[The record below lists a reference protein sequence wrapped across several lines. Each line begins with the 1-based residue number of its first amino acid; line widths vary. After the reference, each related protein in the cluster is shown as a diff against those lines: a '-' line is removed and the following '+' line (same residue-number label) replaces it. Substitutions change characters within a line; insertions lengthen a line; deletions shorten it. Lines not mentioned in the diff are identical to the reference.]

1 MEILVP
7 LFGILGTFG
16 FVPLIMYL
24 RYRHKM
30 EERRFELE
38 ARTASSENSG
48 ETKRLTEEN
57 KLLRERVEN
66 LESIV
71 CSVDF
76 ELNQKLAK
84 VIDEQRSLILPLAAG
99 TPPARASSRGDGGSS
114 PPVGHV
120 TPGGGPERVAGAAP
134 DGLVAGNG
142 AATPVRATPAALE
155 RTATAHQAKAAPV
168 TTALEPGQVLAQ
180 RYRVQRLLGKGGMG
194 AVYLADDEVLGELV
208 ALKVISSAFA
218 VDEVAMTA
226 RFRREAAAAR
236 RVSSPSVIRIHD
248 LGEARPGLL
257 YLSME
262 YFAGRTLSELIAQRG
277 VVPLRDAQDM
287 LQQIAAGL
295 EAAHLAGVVH
305 RDLKPS
311 NVLVGERGLI
321 KIIDFGLATTAVADG
336 LTATGAILGTPHYM
350 APEQLRG
357 KSVDARTDIYALGA
371 LAYHLVCGRPPFA
384 GDNPI
389 AIGFAHLS
397 EPVVPPREV
406 RKDVSAGLDAA
417 ILAALAKA
425 PEERPASARAFV
437 ERAFGN

>member
-1 MEILVP
+1 MDLVGLVSVIGAFSIAP
-7 LFGILGTFG
+7 AI
-16 FVPLIMYL
+16 VYL
-24 RYRHKM
+24 RGRHKL
-30 EERRFELE
+30 EERRLELE
-38 ARTASSENSG
+38 ARNGGSSSS

-84 VIDEQRSLILPLAAG
+84 VIDEQRSLILPAGNVATAAIAAPGGAPAAG
-99 TPPARASSRGDGGSS
+99 RDAPGGS
-114 PPVGHV
+114 P
-120 TPGGGPERVAGAAP
+120 
-134 DGLVAGNG
+134 
-142 AATPVRATPAALE
+142 ALE
-155 RTATAHQAKAAPV
+155 RTATAGVRAAPV
-168 TTALEPGQVLAQ
+168 TATLEPGQVLAQ
-180 RYRVQRLLGKGGMG
+180 RYRIQRLLGKGGMG

-208 ALKVISSAFA
+208 ALKVILSSFA
-218 VDEVAMTA
+218 ADEAAMIA

-236 RVSSPSVIRIHD
+236 KVSSPSVIRIHD

-262 YFAGRTLSELIAQRG
+262 YFAGRTLTELISQRG
-277 VVPLRDAQDM
+277 VVPLKDAQDM

-295 EAAHLAGVVH
+295 EAAHQAGVIH

-311 NVLVGERGLI
+311 NVLVGERGMV
-321 KIIDFGLATTAVADG
+321 KIIDFGLATTAVGDG

-350 APEQLRG
+350 APEQVRG
-357 KSVDARTDIYALGA
+357 KPVDARTDIYALGA

-389 AIGFAHLS
+389 AIGFAHIS
-397 EPVVPPREV
+397 EPVVPPRQLRKEV
-406 RKDVSAGLDAA
+406 SPALEVA
-417 ILAALAKA
+417 ILSALAKA
-425 PEERPASARAFV
+425 PEDRPPSAKAFI
-437 ERAFGN
+437 EKAFG

>member
-1 MEILVP
+1 MDPTPI
-7 LFGILGTFG
+7 FGIVCTFG
-16 FVPLIMYL
+16 MAPLIVWL
-24 RYRHKM
+24 RSRHKLQ
-30 EERRFELE
+30 ERRLELE
-38 ARTASSENSG
+38 ARTGGSDGRDS
-48 ETKRLTEEN
+48 KRLTEEN

-84 VIDEQRSLILPLAAG
+84 LIDEQRALGLPAGGGTPATAATAPAAG
-99 TPPARASSRGDGGSS
+99 ATPGTAATAQ
-114 PPVGHV
+114 V
-120 TPGGGPERVAGAAP
+120 TPGPSPAAAGAISP
-134 DGLVAGNG
+134 N
-142 AATPVRATPAALE
+142 P
-155 RTATAHQAKAAPV
+155 AAPV
-168 TTALEPGQVLAQ
+168 TPNQAGLDRTASAPAVRSRAPSAPSGTTLEPGQVLAQ
-180 RYRVQRLLGKGGMG
+180 RYRVQRLLGRGGMG

-218 VDEVAMTA
+218 ADEAAMVT

-262 YFAGRTLSELIAQRG
+262 YFAGRTLTEVIQQRG
-277 VVPLRDAQDM
+277 VVPLKDVHDM
-287 LQQIAAGL
+287 LMQIGTGL
-295 EAAHLAGVVH
+295 EAAHQAGVIH

-311 NVLVGERGLI
+311 NVLIGERGMV
-321 KIIDFGLATTAVADG
+321 KIIDFGLATTAVGDG

-350 APEQLRG
+350 APEQVRG
-357 KSVDARTDIYALGA
+357 KNVDARSDIYAFGA
-371 LAYHLVCGRPPFA
+371 LAYHLVCGRPPFV
-384 GDNPI
+384 GDNAI

-397 EPVVPPREV
+397 EPVPPPRQL
-406 RKDVSAGLDAA
+406 RKDVSPALEAA

-425 PEERPASARAFV
+425 PEDRPASAKAFV
-437 ERAFGN
+437 EQAFPSG

>member
-1 MEILVP
+1 MEIFVP
-7 LFGILGTFG
+7 VIAILCTFG
-16 FVPLIMYL
+16 VGPAIMYL
-24 RYRHKM
+24 RGRHKL
-30 EERRFELE
+30 EERRLELE
-38 ARTASSENSG
+38 ARSGGSSSD
-48 ETKRLTEEN
+48 TKRLTEEN

-84 VIDEQRSLILPLAAG
+84 VIDEQRSLMLPALGQTAGPAA
-99 TPPARASSRGDGGSS
+99 AASGSS
-114 PPVGHV
+114 PGAEPSSR
-120 TPGGGPERVAGAAP
+120 PGSSPGAGAAP
-134 DGLVAGNG
+134 GSSNRLAAVRDTPVAGNAG
-142 AATPVRATPAALE
+142 AALD
-155 RTATAHQAKAAPV
+155 RTATAAAVRQAPLSA
-168 TTALEPGQVLAQ
+168 TLEPGQVLAQ

-208 ALKVISSAFA
+208 ALKIILSAFA
-218 VDEVAMTA
+218 TDEAAMVT

-236 RVSSPSVIRIHD
+236 KVSSPSVIRIHD

-262 YFAGRTLSELIAQRG
+262 YFAGRTLTELINQRG
-277 VVPLRDAQDM
+277 VVPMKDVQDM

-295 EAAHLAGVVH
+295 EAAHQAGVIH

-311 NVLVGERGLI
+311 NVLVGERGMV
-321 KIIDFGLATTAVADG
+321 KIIDFGLATTAVGDG

-357 KSVDARTDIYALGA
+357 RPVDARTDIYALGA

-397 EPVVPPREV
+397 EAVTPPHTLRRDVP
-406 RKDVSAGLDAA
+406 AGLEAA

-425 PEERPASARAFV
+425 PEDRPASARAFIDK
-437 ERAFGN
+437 AYGAAA